1 MPQKR
6 AMGHTA
12 GARESD
18 RKKEATRSLHPLA
31 VPGSAASNEK
41 RRKPLPAVPEGA
53 WPPDFRALK
62 GRGARS
68 NRAGRY
74 DRLERAPVD
83 DGWQGLERQATE
95 RLKTTVR
102 EERARTIIARNESP
116 DIGFDRSV
124 NPYRGC
130 EHGCVY
136 CYARPSH
143 AWLGLS
149 PGLDFESRLTAKVNA
164 PALFARE
171 LRHPAW
177 RPAPVAIAPNTDAYQ
192 PIEKRY
198 RLTRRLLEVA
208 EEYGQPVG
216 IITKSALVTRDIDI
230 LARLARRNLV
240 RVAISITTLDADL
253 ARIMEPRAATPA
265 RRLEAIGTLAEAGI
279 PVGVMVAPVI
289 PALTDH
295 ELETILARAAGV
307 GAREAGYVMLRLPA
321 EVSGLFREWLVEH
334 FPDRAARILSLVREM
349 HGGRDYDARF
359 GHRLKGAGPYA
370 WAVGRRF
377 ELAMRRLGLQGRTL
391 RLATHHFRRP
401 PAPGEQLALPG
412 FLEGQDRKHREP
424 IVRNS

>member
-1 MPQKR
+1 MSRKQAMPCATDSVKK
-6 AMGHTA
+6 
-12 GARESD
+12 
-18 RKKEATRSLHPLA
+18 KKEGCAEEDCASAAIPLRNANGAGGSEGKREQPPVA
-31 VPGSAASNEK
+31 VPKGA
-41 RRKPLPAVPEGA
+41 LPA
-53 WPPDFRALK
+53 DFRALK

-68 NRAGRY
+68 NRAGRCERL
-74 DRLERAPVD
+74 DREPVD
-83 DGWQGLERQATE
+83 DGWQGLERQAAE

-116 DIGFDRSV
+116 DICFDRSV

-192 PIEKRY
+192 PIERRY

-216 IITKSALVTRDIDI
+216 LITKSAMILRDIDI

-240 RVAISITTLDADL
+240 KVAISVSTLDADL
-253 ARIMEPRAATPA
+253 ARLMEPRAATPA
-265 RRLEAIGTLAEAGI
+265 RRLETIGVLADAGI

-295 ELETILARAAGV
+295 EMETILARAAGA

-321 EVSGLFREWLVEH
+321 EVSGLFREWLVAH

-377 ELAMRRLGLQGRTL
+377 ELALRRLGLQQRSL

-401 PAPGEQLALPG
+401 PAPGEQLPLPG
-412 FLEGQDRKHREP
+412 LLAG
-424 IVRNS
+424 